1 MAETTT
7 SGARERIDTDAQA
20 TALVLKMRAGER
32 RATALV
38 ITELERLSTAAPI
51 LLRAMQPHLGHAL
64 VVGFTGP
71 PGAGK
76 STLVNAVIADL
87 RGAGKTVGVIAVDPS
102 SPVSGG
108 AILGDRIRMTAALD
122 DDGVFVR
129 SLASRGYLGGLSP
142 AAVRII
148 DALDAAGRDV
158 ILLETVGTGQS
169 EIDVAE
175 VADVRVVISAPG
187 LGDDIQ
193 AMKSGLL
200 EIADIMVVNKGDRPG
215 AEQTL
220 QQLLGAL
227 SIRAMRNQKVPVLKT
242 TATTGEG
249 VPELVAGGR
258 REGPRAGCGGPD
270 GTAPAAGALSH
281 RAGRLRSR
289 RRARAR
295 RAGRQRSTRSP
306 MKCSAAPSAPR
317 KRRGGC
323 WANRG
328 TQMQK
333 GRPRERPPGQ
343 CIACDSRRSIVL
355 HLPVDFTLAGGAA
368 AGTFPF
374 HAVAALGSV
383 VGTRAAGLSS
393 ADGSDGV
400 VASGPGIVLAL
411 ELGSSGSPS
420 AASAAVPKQPSASTA
435 ARAEMVLDF
444 MIRLPSLST
453 AVVAGGCCLLP

>member
-1 MAETTT
+1 MTTT
-7 SGARERIDTDAQA
+7 SARERIDTDAQA
-20 TALVLKMRAGER
+20 AALIDKMRAGER

-76 STLVNAVIADL
+76 STLVNAVIGEL

-158 ILLETVGTGQS
+158 ILLETVGTGQN

-215 AEQTL
+215 AEQTM
-220 QQLLGAL
+220 QQLMGAL
-227 SIRAMRNQKVPVLKT
+227 SIRAVRKQSLPVLKT

-249 VPELVAGGR
+249 VPQLVKAVEAVGRELEAGGPIAR
-258 REGPRAGCGGPD
+258 R
-270 GTAPAAGALSH
+270 
-281 RAGRLRSR
+281 R
-289 RRARAR
+289 RRARYLIAR
-295 RAGRQRSTRSP
+295 
-306 MKCSAAPSAPR
+306 AASDLVA
-317 KRRGGC
+317 
-323 WANRG
+323 
-328 TQMQK
+328 
-333 GRPRERPPGQ
+333 ERV
-343 CIACDSRRSIVL
+343 R
-355 HLPVDFTLAGGAA
+355 AGGAA
-368 AGTFPF
+368 MLDTLADQ
-374 HAVAALGSV
+374 V
-383 VGTRAAGLSS
+383 LS
-393 ADGSDGV
+393 GII
-400 VASGPGIVLAL
+400 GP
-411 ELGSSGSPS
+411 EE
-420 AASAAVPKQPSASTA
+420 A
-435 ARAEMVLDF
+435 AR
-444 MIRLPSLST
+444 RLLEK
-453 AVVAGGCCLLP
+453 